1 MPMDKNQKH
10 MCEAPKRNF
19 PFFRIE
25 ITEPDV
31 FWPILY
37 SPNFPQAITFCLT
50 ICLYADIFNLIF
62 LVYSHIKDITLWKG
76 DASVGRRQKPI
87 ETFGRLSGNQKL
99 PLDFH

>member
-1 MPMDKNQKH
+1 MDKNQKH

-50 ICLYADIFNLIF
+50 ICLYADILNLIF
-62 LVYSHIKDITLWKG
+62 LVYITLKILPCG
-76 DASVGRRQKPI
+76 KAMLLLEEDK
-87 ETFGRLSGNQKL
+87 NQ
-99 PLDFH
+99 